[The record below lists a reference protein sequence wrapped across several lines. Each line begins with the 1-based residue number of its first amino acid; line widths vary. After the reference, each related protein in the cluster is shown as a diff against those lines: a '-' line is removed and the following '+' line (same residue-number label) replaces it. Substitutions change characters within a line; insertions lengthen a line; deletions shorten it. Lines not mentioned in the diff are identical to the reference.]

1 MLVNL
6 HVKNLAL
13 IEEADI
19 NFEDGFNILTGETG
33 AGKSILIGS
42 INVAL
47 GGRVNGDFIR
57 KGAEYGLCELTFRV
71 ASEKKIA
78 VLKKLDVVDLEEN
91 TVLISR
97 KILPNRTV
105 LKVNGETKTISEV
118 REIAA
123 VLIDIHGQHEHQS
136 LMNKSNYVE
145 ILDRY
150 SGGACQHVKER
161 LKERYNVYSDI
172 KNRLSEYDMDAEQLN
187 REISYLEF
195 ETKEIED
202 AALTAGEDE
211 ELEAAFKK
219 YNNSK
224 KIMENIGE
232 AYRLLAEDGESVSS
246 RISRAYKNIFAV
258 TEYDKSLEGIFDQ
271 IRDIEDL
278 VNGLNSDLSEYISDM
293 EYDEE
298 EYSTVSER
306 LSLLNR
312 LKQKYGNTID
322 DIMVYYEQQ
331 VKKLTVL
338 KNYDENKTKL
348 FKELETAEGQALA
361 LCRELSEIRKAAAKT
376 LSADIITALRELNFL
391 DVRFEISF
399 SETNQFH
406 ADGFDEIDF
415 VISTNPGEDVRP
427 LSKVASGGE
436 LSRIMLAIKAVLA
449 DKDDMESLIFDEI
462 DTGISGRTAQMVSVK
477 MNQISRIHQVI
488 CITHLPQIASMADEH
503 FLIEK
508 NVNNGSTVTT
518 IRHLSGDESVMEIA
532 RLLGGVS
539 ITETVLKN
547 AKEMKDLALCSKNT
561 KMI

>member
-19 NFEDGFNILTGETG
+19 NFEDGLNILTGETG

-47 GGRVNGDFIR
+47 GGKVNGDFIR
-57 KGAEYGLCELTFRV
+57 KGAEYGLCELTFHV
-71 ASEKKIA
+71 ASDKKIA
-78 VLKKLDVVDLEEN
+78 ALRDLDVVDLEEN

-105 LKVNGETKTISEV
+105 IKVNGETKTIGEV
-118 REIAA
+118 KEIAA

-136 LMNKSNYVE
+136 LMYKGNYAG

-150 SGGACQHVKER
+150 SGEDCQRVKEH
-161 LKERYNVYSDI
+161 LKERYGVYSDI
-172 KNRLSEYDMDAEQLN
+172 KSRLSEYDMDEEQLN
-187 REISYLEF
+187 RELAYLEY
-195 ETKEIED
+195 ERKEIEE
-202 AALTAGEDE
+202 AALSAGEDE

-224 KIMENIGE
+224 KIMENIYE
-232 AYRLLAEDGESVSS
+232 AYHLLSEEEESVSS
-246 RISRAYKNIFAV
+246 QVSRAYRHISMV
-258 TEYDKSLEGIFDQ
+258 MEYDRNLEGIFDQ

-298 EYSTVSER
+298 EYNSVSER
-306 LSLLNR
+306 LSLINH

-322 DIMVYYEQQ
+322 DIMAYYEKQGE
-331 VKKLTVL
+331 KLTDL
-338 KNYDENKTKL
+338 RNYDENKSKL
-348 FKELETAEGQALA
+348 SKELETVKEEVLD
-361 LCRELSEIRKAAAKT
+361 LCRKLSEIRQTAAKK
-376 LSADIITALRELNFL
+376 LSADIVTALKELNFL
-391 DVRFEISF
+391 DVRFEICISQTEHF
-399 SETNQFH
+399 GEN
-406 ADGFDEIDF
+406 GFDDIDF
-415 VISTNPGEDVRP
+415 IISTNPGEDLKP

-477 MNQISRIHQVI
+477 MNEISRIHQVI

-508 NVNNGSTVTT
+508 NVNNGSTVTS
-518 IRHLSGDESVMEIA
+518 IRHLEDDESVMELA